1 MNPNSIQVIERAFLV
16 LEEIAKSPNVPHTI
30 SQLSAKTGL
39 KVPTVSRIVRTM
51 NHLGYLE
58 FIGRKNGYRLGHKTV
73 ELSRFYRDGNPL
85 RRVAA
90 PLLRDFREK
99 FGEYICVSV
108 LLDAKRHIV
117 CMELGTHMV
126 QVSNRLYPEV
136 EELCRTVSGRV
147 LLAGMPPAWQ
157 EHFYDRFGPPGE
169 SWPAIDSC
177 ETFLREL
184 EWIRKQPALI
194 EISGEAAMIALPI
207 RQGNQTFAALGC
219 FLPEYRFQ
227 DDRRHSILTTLKEI
241 ATRIGNS
248 SLL

>member
-184 EWIRKQPALI
+184 ERIRKQPAMI